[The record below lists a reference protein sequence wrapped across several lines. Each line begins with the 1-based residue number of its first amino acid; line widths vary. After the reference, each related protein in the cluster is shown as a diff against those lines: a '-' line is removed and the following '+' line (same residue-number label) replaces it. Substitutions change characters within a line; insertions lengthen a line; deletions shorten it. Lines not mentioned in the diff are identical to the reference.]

1 MQTYSGEFV
10 QTPKGLI
17 LIPARYASTRFP
29 GKPLATI
36 AGKTMIERVYANCQT
51 TGMECCVVTDD
62 ERIET
67 HVRSFG
73 GQVCRIDDDV
83 PSGTERIQLAYAR
96 YFSNKNFDLII
107 NVQGDEPLLK
117 GEVINRLAAFHRESA
132 FDVTTM
138 VKKMPKLEGDFRD
151 PNKVKVAFS
160 EANGRCHYFSR
171 ASIPHVRDD
180 KPDIRENSHWF
191 LHIGVYSYKPEALNK
206 FCQAKAGYYE
216 NLEKLEQLRGLDIG
230 LSYGAIIMS
239 DFLAGV
245 DTPEDLKKL
254 EGVLSGKI

>member
-1 MQTYSGEFV
+1 MQTS
-10 QTPKGLI
+10 KGLI

-36 AGKTMIERVYANCQT
+36 AGKSMIQRVFENCLS
-51 TGMECCVVTDD
+51 TGMESCVVTDD
-62 ERIET
+62 ERIEA

-73 GQVCRIDDDV
+73 GNVCRIDDDV
-83 PSGTERIQLAYAR
+83 PSGTERIQLAYER
-96 YFSNKNFDLII
+96 YFSNKNFDFVI

-117 GEVINRLAAFHRESA
+117 GEVITRLRDFHSQSS
-132 FDVTTM
+132 FDVTTL
-138 VKKMPKLEGDFRD
+138 VRKISRLEGEFFDT
-151 PNKVKVAFS
+151 NKVKVVFS
-160 EANGRCHYFSR
+160 EGSGRCHYFSR

-180 KPDIRENSHWF
+180 KAEIRENSHWF
-191 LHIGVYSYKPEALNK
+191 FHIGVYSYRPSALKK
-206 FCQAKAGYYE
+206 FCQAPAGYYE

-230 LSYGAIIMS
+230 LSYGAIPMT